1 MMIIM
6 MIMNAIS
13 INNDDYKRT
22 PIVYKHNSY
31 YNKNKKIVIIRLLI
45 IMINLLFIII
55 KKRQL
60 INYFQ
65 SYLFSVEPIIEVACF
80 QPIKMYANYFVYNTL
95 TTR

>member
-1 MMIIM
+1 M
-6 MIMNAIS
+6 MIMNAIN
-13 INNDDYKRT
+13 IDNDDYKSA

-31 YNKNKKIVIIRLLI
+31 NNNNDYKIVIIRLLI